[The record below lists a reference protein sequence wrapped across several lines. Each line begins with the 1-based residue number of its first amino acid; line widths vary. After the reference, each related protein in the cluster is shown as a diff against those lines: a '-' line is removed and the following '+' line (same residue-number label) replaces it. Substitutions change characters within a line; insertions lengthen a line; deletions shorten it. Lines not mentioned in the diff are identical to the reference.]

1 MNKTLNITSEKRD
14 RLYFDRY
21 EYSFNFSMPEMTALR
36 ELDHVVIDQVL
47 DSRSQR
53 RMPNFG
59 GSWRTPREIT
69 DQHRE
74 HCHAMC
80 DFLLAQQNYKITVS
94 QDWGY
99 FYTNDLAA
107 VRRIEQLSYIV
118 PLSIKQAQLNRPRNT
133 LVIQN
138 SQHEYRTYFKPG
150 RISARDKENLQ
161 SFLGNQENI
170 RLGPALKNFFT
181 RSITYHYINDNFFID
196 HDGQGILTMLS
207 LVRPNCVRKT
217 VKLLRDK

>member
-1 MNKTLNITSEKRD
+1 MG
-14 RLYFDRY
+14 
-21 EYSFNFSMPEMTALR
+21 
-36 ELDHVVIDQVL
+36 VL
-47 DSRSQR
+47 LWGSADGL
-53 RMPNFG
+53 PNFG

-107 VRRIEQLSYIV
+107 VRGMEQLSYIV
-118 PLSIKQAQLNRPRNT
+118 PLSVKQAQLNRPRNT

-196 HDGQGILTMLS
+196 HNGQGILTMLS